1 MMSKQNTNE
10 DKKIC
15 LLSRDELSH
24 LVSGGTLIISG
35 ITNGKVRVRLKPDLV
50 QAFDDFFKK
59 YGA

>member
-35 ITNGKVRVRLKPDLV
+35 ITNEKVRVRLKPDLV
-50 QAFDDFFKK
+50 QAFDNFFKK
-59 YGA
+59 YDA